1 MPNTLT
7 AILPTIYEALRM
19 VSREQVGYIMAA
31 YRNARLERAG
41 LNQTISYPIVPPVVG
56 EDITPAMTVPA
67 TGTQTITN
75 GEAKITKMRAFP
87 ILWTGEEEKAL
98 TNGDVSMFGPVQ
110 RDQIAQAFRACC
122 NEIEAD
128 LATAIKT
135 GASRAFGT
143 AGTAPFN
150 TANDLT
156 DLAQVEKILT
166 DNGAPATDRHLVLN
180 STGYANFAKQSNL
193 TKVNEAGANDL
204 LRQGVI
210 TEPLWGFGIHRS
222 GQITTHTKGTGASAT
237 TNNAGYA
244 IGATVIT
251 LASAG
256 TGTILAG
263 DDITF
268 AGDSNKYQV
277 VSGDAD
283 VSNGGTITI
292 AEPGLRVAIAASAT
306 AITVGNSYTP
316 NSAFQRNALHL
327 IARPPALP
335 GQSTGQGR
343 DAAIDSEMVVDPI
356 SGLVFEIR
364 RYAGYYMERTQI
376 GMSWGVATPNPA
388 HAAILFG

>member
-19 VSREQVGYIMAA
+19 VSREQVGFIMAA
-31 YRNARLERAG
+31 YRNVRLERAG
-41 LNQTISYPIVPPVVG
+41 LNQTVSYPIVPPVVG
-56 EDITPAMTVPA
+56 EDITPSMTIPS
-67 TGTQTITN
+67 TGTQVITN
-75 GEAKITKMRAFP
+75 GEAKITKSRAFP

-98 TNGDVSMFGPVQ
+98 SNGDVSMFGPVQ
-110 RDQIAQAFRACC
+110 RDQIAQAIRAVC
-122 NEIEAD
+122 NEIESD
-128 LATAIKT
+128 LALAIKT
-135 GASRAFGT
+135 GASRAHGT

-156 DLAQVEKILT
+156 DLAAVEKILV
-166 DNGAPATDRHLVLN
+166 DNGAPGTDRHLVLN

-193 TKVNEAGANDL
+193 TKVNEAGASDL
-204 LRQGVI
+204 LRQGMI

-222 GQITTHTKGTGASAT
+222 GGIVTHTKGTGASAT

-244 IGATVIT
+244 VGATVIT

-256 TGTILAG
+256 TGTIVAG
-263 DDITF
+263 DVITI
-268 AGDSNKYQV
+268 AGDSNKYMV

-306 AITVGNSYTP
+306 AITVGNNYTP
-316 NSAFQRNALHL
+316 NAAFQRNALHL

-335 GQSTGQGR
+335 GQSTGSGR
-343 DAAIDSEMVVDPI
+343 DAAIDSEMIVDPI
-356 SGLVFEIR
+356 SGLVFEVR
-364 RYAGYYMERTQI
+364 RYLGYYMERTQI
-376 GMSWGVATPNPA
+376 GMSWGVATPNSA
-388 HAAILFG
+388 HAAILLG